1 MHKKLKVDKNFIPL
15 PVADDDELYPNG
27 IFLFNITKML
37 EYIHDNPDLFIPE
50 VISVKAIYRQSAVIN
65 ASHLDTVDLAK
76 PIILAEIAPDRYNV
90 IDGNHRVEKAHRR
103 NIETV
108 LAYRIKAEQHTKF
121 LVNRVAY
128 EKYVEY
134 WNDNIKKMEKNNY
147 GQNSHKK

>member
-15 PVADDDELYPNG
+15 PVADDDELYQNG

-90 IDGNHRVEKAHRR
+90 IDGNHRIEKAHRQ

-108 LAYRIKAEQHTKF
+108 MVYRIKAEQHIKF
-121 LVNRVAY
+121 LVSHKAY

-134 WNDNIKKMEKNNY
+134 WNDNIKIMGKY
-147 GQNSHKK
+147 HSGQNSHKK

>member
-1 MHKKLKVDKNFIPL
+1 MHKKLRIDKNFIPL

-37 EYIHDNPDLFIPE
+37 EYIHENPDLFIPE
-50 VISVKAIYRQSAVIN
+50 TILVKTIYKKYSVIN
-65 ASHLDTVDLAK
+65 ESHLDSVDLAK

-90 IDGNHRVEKAHRR
+90 IDGNHRVEKAHRQ

-108 LAYRIKAEQHTKF
+108 LAYRIKAEQHIKF
-121 LVNRVAY
+121 LTNQKAY

-134 WNDNIKKMEKNNY
+134 WNGKIKEM
-147 GQNSHKK
+147 KKFK